1 MSLFVCSKSYK
12 IQIKLK
18 NCSSEIL
25 PPMVSVLW
33 LDLCNILISFYA
45 RESVKRTSEH
55 WSKKSIDKLLA
66 LFLLLSGQDEGS
78 HNKGGSSRSSSRSE
92 LSSNY
97 HYSLLKLSE
106 AFWLSKMRLRIAVL
120 QAVVVQWLAS
130 MTTNLAFRD
139 RIPLKI

>member
-1 MSLFVCSKSYK
+1 MHEKVW
-12 IQIKLK
+12 
-18 NCSSEIL
+18 SERASIE
-25 PPMVSVLW
+25 
-33 LDLCNILISFYA
+33 A
-45 RESVKRTSEH
+45 
-55 WSKKSIDKLLA
+55 KKSIDKLLA